1 MSMIRWNMRPVA
13 GRVVVS
19 MSMIRWNMRPVAG
32 RVEQQDGLAWG
43 TRNEFRK
50 NGNELSGY

>member
-1 MSMIRWNMRPVA
+1 MALEPKNRWIGM
-13 GRVVVS
+13 VS
-19 MSMIRWNMRPVAG
+19 MSMIRWNMQPVAG

-50 NGNELSGY
+50 NGNELSSY